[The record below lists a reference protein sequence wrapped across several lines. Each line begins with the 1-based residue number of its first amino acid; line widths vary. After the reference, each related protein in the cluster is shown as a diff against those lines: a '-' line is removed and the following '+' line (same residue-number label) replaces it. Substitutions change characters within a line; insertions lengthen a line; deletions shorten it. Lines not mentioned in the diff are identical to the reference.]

1 MKEMKDSGIEWIGEI
16 PNLWVTKKIKNAVS
30 MIGSG
35 TTPPSEKHIYYENGN
50 ICWIQSGDIYGKNE
64 ITKSSVLINKTALND
79 ISTLKIYKHDFIIMA
94 MYGGSVGNISISKID
109 ACVNQAC
116 CCIKPNNNNDTQFMY
131 YWLSI
136 CKTDFLRAS
145 EGGTQPNISQNK
157 IKNQYYIQP
166 PLEEQQAISAYLDEK
181 CDDIDSLVSDIQ
193 KQIEI
198 LEQYKRSVIT
208 EAVTKGL
215 NKNVEMK
222 DSGIEWIGEIP
233 KHWNTH
239 PIYCYFSERK
249 NKNSLGLENNL
260 LSLSY
265 GKIVRKNN
273 NSNDGLLPESFNTY
287 NIIEKDDII
296 IRPTDLQNDKRSLRT
311 AIAREHGIITSAYIA
326 MKAIKTVNSEY
337 FHYLLHTYDIM
348 KVFYNMG
355 NGVRQGL
362 NFSEFSRIMVF
373 EPTIE
378 EQNEIVAFLQ
388 EKCTEIDKIISGKK
402 QQIETIEKYKKSL
415 IYECVTGKREI

>member
-1 MKEMKDSGIEWIGEI
+1 MKEMKDSGIEWIGKIPEHWNTAKIKYNFTIISGATPKSEKTEYWNGEI
-16 PNLWVTKKIKNAVS
+16 NWVTPADFKTDDVYISSGKKSITKAGYDSCGVTLLPINSIIFSKRAPIGNVVISSKTLCINQGCLACVSKKEISIKYFYFAISVFTEQFNMYGA
-30 MIGSG
+30 G
-35 TTPPSEKHIYYENGN
+35 TTFKE
-50 ICWIQSGDIYGKNE
+50 
-64 ITKSSVLINKTALND
+64 
-79 ISTLKIYKHDFIIMA
+79 ISTKDFSNFILPFPTLK
-94 MYGGSVGNISISKID
+94 
-109 ACVNQAC
+109 
-116 CCIKPNNNNDTQFMY
+116 
-131 YWLSI
+131 
-136 CKTDFLRAS
+136 
-145 EGGTQPNISQNK
+145 
-157 IKNQYYIQP
+157 
-166 PLEEQQAISAYLDEK
+166 EQQAISAYLDEK
-181 CDDIDSLVSDIQ
+181 CRHIDAIMSGLKKQTELLADYKKSL
-193 KQIEI
+193 
-198 LEQYKRSVIT
+198 IT
-208 EAVTKGL
+208 ETVTKGL

-415 IYECVTGKREI
+415 IYECVTGKRGI